1 MAVEQINKYR
11 SPIVLG
17 LLILFLLL
25 FAFFMLGVQPAK
37 REIKDQE
44 SQLSQLNEQN
54 SLVQSKIDERQ
65 SDTDQAAEEAELL
78 AQLPT
83 GDSTGQLIL
92 DLRKIGSFTET
103 RLKDIS
109 FSVGEQNPIDV
120 MTGLSTGAYPTLK
133 QLNMTAVVEGNY
145 IGISNWLLALQS
157 LPRIVNVDTLSFQRS
172 DVGNIPASSSII
184 AANVSFSAYFEDT
197 EADN

>member
-1 MAVEQINKYR
+1 MEQINKYR

-17 LLILFLLL
+17 LLSLFLLL
-25 FAFFMLGVQPAK
+25 FVFFMFGIQPAN

-54 SLVQSKIDERQ
+54 SLIQSKIDERQ
-65 SDTDQAAEEAELL
+65 NDTDQAAEEAELL

-92 DLRKIGSFTET
+92 DLRKIGSSNET
-103 RLKDIS
+103 RLKDVS

-120 MTGLSTGAYPTLK
+120 MTGSSTGAYPMLK
-133 QLNMTAVVEGNY
+133 QLNMTAIVEGNY
-145 IGISNWLLALQS
+145 VGISNWLLALQS
-157 LPRIVNVDTLSFQRS
+157 LPRIINVDTLSFQRS
-172 DVGNIPASSSII
+172 DVATQANSSII
-184 AANVSFSAYFEDT
+184 TANVTFSAYFEDA